1 MSAPP
6 GWPARVVLASSSPR
20 RLDLLRAI
28 GVEPEVRPAHLDE
41 SERPGE
47 DPRRYVARLAIA
59 KALAVAGPGEVVVAA
74 DTTVDVDGAIV
85 GKPMDAADAARL
97 LRLLSGRTHLV
108 HTGIA
113 VARRGEA
120 VAEVVTSEVT
130 FVALSDE
137 VVDWYVATGEP
148 LDKAG
153 AYGLQ
158 GPGAMLVSFVRG
170 STTNVIGLPLAEL
183 HRLMRGEMVP

>member
-1 MSAPP
+1 MTVPP

-20 RLDLLRAI
+20 RLDLLRSI
-28 GVEPEVRPAHLDE
+28 GIEPEVRPAHLDE
-41 SERPGE
+41 SELPGE
-47 DPRRYVARLAIA
+47 DPRTYVRRLAIA
-59 KALAVAGPGEVVVAA
+59 KGLAVAGPGEVVVAA

-85 GKPMDAADAARL
+85 GKPADAVDAARL

-113 VARRGEA
+113 VARGGDVTA
-120 VAEVVTSEVT
+120 AVVTSEVT
-130 FVALSDE
+130 FVGLHAE
-137 VVDWYVATGEP
+137 VVDWYIATGEP

-158 GPGAMLVSFVRG
+158 GPGAMLVASVRG

-183 HRLMRGEMVP
+183 HRLVRGEVVP